1 MPVNRKA
8 LRKPK
13 RIRASAFIA
22 FGEPAMNSPMVEIS
36 LLQSKA
42 TVYDAIAAV
51 VEKVRE
57 LTRMHTKG
65 QSTGMHGYSVE
76 DFFITV
82 ASDDEKHQ
90 FDPNLPLDPT
100 RLLKEQVPSPC
111 VLVLCVHPRLLAER
125 KARSQN
131 ATAELRQVDLQHQ
144 LQKQLLEKRE
154 LKVQFIAQQRQER
167 EEQQWQ
173 DSLAKDAMF
182 RQHLSEERASEV
194 SPAVR
199 QQQQRR
205 RKSQLRNG
213 HIVEVLCS
221 REVRAMYEADLHS
234 QLMKRKEEEWLR
246 IKAYEEAAR
255 SSVARSP
262 KRGPARGGYR
272 GVEVG
277 VEEEE
282 QEQSCRDPEVVEQ
295 EHRRITAE
303 LERRL
308 AATIEEGRSVREAE
322 AALQQQRQTQALE
335 ALRVHREAEERRLE
349 ERTVGHQALPWYP
362 PLPVDPGEARLGQD
376 TREAAAWAH
385 TMESFARCSA
395 QHLRVLQKPTPGGT
409 MPAQAAL
416 YTKASQT
423 TPWNSTG
430 ITARPSR

>member
-262 KRGPARGGYR
+262 KRGPARGTPLCQWTPARR
-272 GVEVG
+272 G
-277 VEEEE
+277 
-282 QEQSCRDPEVVEQ
+282 
-295 EHRRITAE
+295 
-303 LERRL
+303 L
-308 AATIEEGRSVREAE
+308 VRTPV
-322 AALQQQRQTQALE
+322 RQP
-335 ALRVHREAEERRLE
+335 R
-349 ERTVGHQALPWYP
+349 G
-362 PLPVDPGEARLGQD
+362 
-376 TREAAAWAH
+376 
-385 TMESFARCSA
+385 
-395 QHLRVLQKPTPGGT
+395 PTPWKVLPGA
-409 MPAQAAL
+409 PL
-416 YTKASQT
+416 
-423 TPWNSTG
+423 STSECCRNPLLG
-430 ITARPSR
+430 EQCPRRRPCTRRPARPHRGTPRGSPHAPP